1 MRRNFDKLFCNLRN
15 YLEIKGKWI
24 ISFGYI
30 GQRQRGNTE
39 STTKDKGWFRMERI
53 HMNSKL
59 LLKKMQKPWPNSCKT
74 FITHP
79 VYKETRKLLSKHG
92 SGFNQKTVKPKTINK
107 YNNKLNKISRFQIDQ
122 RQLFYKHNILFP
134 FFSGFVFN
142 SPLKI
147 AITMTSYFLQE
158 LCVTSGIHTR
168 TSLDWN

>member
-1 MRRNFDKLFCNLRN
+1 
-15 YLEIKGKWI
+15 
-24 ISFGYI
+24 
-30 GQRQRGNTE
+30 
-39 STTKDKGWFRMERI
+39 
-53 HMNSKL
+53 
-59 LLKKMQKPWPNSCKT
+59 MQKPRPSSCKT

-79 VYKETRKLLSKHG
+79 VNKETRKLLSKHG

-147 AITMTSYFLQE
+147 AITMTSYFLQQ

-168 TSLDWN
+168 TTLD

>member
-1 MRRNFDKLFCNLRN
+1 MRNFDKLFCNLRN

-147 AITMTSYFLQE
+147 AITMTSYFLQQ

-168 TSLDWN
+168 TTLDWN